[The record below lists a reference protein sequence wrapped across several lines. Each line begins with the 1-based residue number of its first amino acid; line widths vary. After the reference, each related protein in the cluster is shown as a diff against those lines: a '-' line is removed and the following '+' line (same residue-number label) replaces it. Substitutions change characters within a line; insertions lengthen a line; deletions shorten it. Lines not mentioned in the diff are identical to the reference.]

1 MEITEF
7 MLWKLGVM
15 CAVVAVWQFWRGF
28 TGQIA
33 AEREQ
38 AQRDS
43 QSSQGNE

>member
-7 MLWKLGVM
+7 MLWKLGAM
-15 CAVVAVWQFWRGF
+15 LVVVVVWQFWRGF

-38 AQRDS
+38 ALRDS